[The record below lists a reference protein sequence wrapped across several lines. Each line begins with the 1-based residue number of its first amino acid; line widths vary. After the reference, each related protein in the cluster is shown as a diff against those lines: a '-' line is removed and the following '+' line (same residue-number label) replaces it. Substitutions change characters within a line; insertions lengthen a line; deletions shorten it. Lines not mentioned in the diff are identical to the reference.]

1 MSTHLHRVR
10 ELGSAI
16 ARGDTAFF
24 VGAGLSAGAGLPLW
38 SQLVDELRA
47 GLTPTSSEMSPQ
59 LVAQFFRN
67 QHGDY
72 ALFTLLR
79 KALWNNRIA
88 PSAAHRLLCSF
99 PVRVFFTTNYDNLIE
114 ATLRNTGKP
123 VHVIS
128 NDHEVGLWNESEE
141 FQVVKVHGDLDNSSS
156 IVLTEEDYVRFLFEN
171 KAIQRKLLDT
181 FSFRTVVFVGY
192 NLSDPDITQIYNNI
206 LYELGALKRPAYILT
221 FENDAHKIREWE
233 RRKIFPLTIP
243 APAEM
248 SKHDAFVRYLTEVKQ
263 EVARAQHQAPCD
275 ILIVEDDPDN
285 QNILQAY
292 LSMRYSEARIDCAQD
307 GLEALML
314 IAKNHPRV
322 ILVDLL
328 MPRMDG
334 WELIELL
341 RSDLDLKTTTIVV
354 VSALTVDH
362 SRAEALGVA
371 AVLPKPVELREL
383 GTFLDRY
390 LHSPQRAA

>member
-1 MSTHLHRVR
+1 MHTHFHRVR

-24 VGAGLSAGAGLPLW
+24 IGAGLSTGAGLPTW
-38 SQLVDELRA
+38 AQLVDELRA
-47 GLTPTSSEMSPQ
+47 GLNPTSTESNPQ
-59 LVAQFFRN
+59 LVAQFYRN
-67 QHGDY
+67 QHGDF

-88 PSAAHRLLCSF
+88 PSPAHRLVCSF
-99 PVRVFFTTNYDNLIE
+99 PIRVFFTTNYDNLLE
-114 ATLRNTGKP
+114 TTLRSSGKP

-181 FSFRTVVFVGY
+181 FSFRTVVFIGY
-192 NLSDPDITQIYNNI
+192 SLSDPNITQIYNNI
-206 LYELGALKRPAYILT
+206 LYELGAIKRPAFILT
-221 FENDAHKIREWE
+221 FENDTHKIREWE

-243 APAEM
+243 CPSGM
-248 SKHDAFVRYLTEVKQ
+248 SRHDALVRYLNEVKQ
-263 EVARAQHQAPCD
+263 EVVKAQHQTPCD

-285 QNILQAY
+285 QTILQTY
-292 LSMRYSEARIDCAQD
+292 LSMRYSDARVDCAAD
-307 GLEALML
+307 GLEGLML
-314 IAKNHPRV
+314 IAKNHPKV
-322 ILVDLL
+322 IIVDLL

-334 WELIELL
+334 WELIRLIRNDPDL
-341 RSDLDLKTTTIVV
+341 RGIVVVV
-354 VSALTVDH
+354 VSAVNVEP
-362 SRAEALGVA
+362 SQAESFGVA
-371 AVLPKPVELREL
+371 AVMEKPVDLGML
-383 GTFLDRY
+383 GTIIDRH
-390 LHSPQRAA
+390 LSRQMER